1 MQYYQH
7 NKYDYT
13 YTEYVKNLLDAEIK
27 EFSEL
32 RDYYNV
38 KRTQRQV
45 LIKSN
50 LFTMASNAFFERVSR
65 HYGNN
70 KKKIYSL
77 TRIYLK
83 EQLGQDYKK
92 IVGILFDFRDE
103 YKFIALPS

>member
-50 LFTMASNAFFERVSR
+50 LF
-65 HYGNN
+65 G
-70 KKKIYSL
+70 
-77 TRIYLK
+77 
-83 EQLGQDYKK
+83 
-92 IVGILFDFRDE
+92 
-103 YKFIALPS
+103 